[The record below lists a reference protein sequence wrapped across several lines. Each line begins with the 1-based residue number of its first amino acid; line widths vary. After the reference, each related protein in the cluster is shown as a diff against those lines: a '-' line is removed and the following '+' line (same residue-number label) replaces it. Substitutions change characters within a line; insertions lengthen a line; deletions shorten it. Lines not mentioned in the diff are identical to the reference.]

1 MPSLTDVAL
10 EGAFKY
16 KDDVTIRGSTHFIPP
31 LTNRHWS
38 SSTLLLFLT
47 CENTPFR

>member
-1 MPSLTDVAL
+1 MPNLTDVAL

-16 KDDVTIRGSTHFIPP
+16 KDDVTIRGSIHFIPP
-31 LTNRHWS
+31 LTHRHRR
-38 SSTLLLFLT
+38 SSTLLLFIT